1 MQNTLPLTRESQS
14 TAILNHMLAGN
25 SISPLEA
32 LNLFGCMR
40 LGGRRYDLVKDGWDV
55 KTDIVKENGKRFARY
70 SIDPAHPRINNG
82 TT

>member
-1 MQNTLPLTRESQS
+1 METNTQSSNLARESQN

-32 LNLFGCMR
+32 LNLFGCLR
-40 LGGRRYDLVKDGWDV
+40 LGGRRYDLVKEGWNV

-70 SIDPAHPRINNG
+70 SIDPTHPRLEE
-82 TT
+82 

>member
-1 MQNTLPLTRESQS
+1 METNTQSQND
-14 TAILNHMLAGN
+14 AILSHMLAGK

-32 LNLFGCMR
+32 LHLFGCMR

-70 SIDPAHPRINNG
+70 SIDPAHPRIES
-82 TT
+82 

>member
-1 MQNTLPLTRESQS
+1 MRTEQDSLPLTRSSQN

-32 LNLFGCMR
+32 LRLFGCMR
-40 LGGRRYDLVKDGWDV
+40 LGGRRYDLVKDGWNV

-70 SIDPAHPRINNG
+70 SIDPNHPRIEE
-82 TT
+82 